1 MLEDGDVIISVKD
14 NGMGMSE
21 SRLKQIIA
29 NLDDKN
35 HVISGHKIRE
45 SYGLYNVN
53 QRIKLKFG
61 DQYGLSITLAYR

>member
-53 QRIKLKFG
+53 QRIKLKLG
-61 DQYGLSITLAYR
+61 SIWAVNHKCI